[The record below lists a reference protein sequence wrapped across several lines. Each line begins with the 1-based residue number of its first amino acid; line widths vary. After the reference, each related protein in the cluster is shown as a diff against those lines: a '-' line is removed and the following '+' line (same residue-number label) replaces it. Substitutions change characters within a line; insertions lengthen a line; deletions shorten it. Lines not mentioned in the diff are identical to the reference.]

1 MTNLANKI
9 GGALFG
15 VAVGDAL
22 GAPLEFMSAEQIKR
36 KHGGVVKDM
45 IGGGW
50 LNVRPGEVTDD
61 TQMTIA
67 AALAIAMHPQQPE
80 AWAGQ
85 NFAQWAMTQPKDIGN
100 TCHSAITNALNMMLR
115 DPDLKKQKGLA
126 PYELWAKASQLTA
139 QQNGNRSGGN
149 GALMRSVY
157 PGVFY
162 AVQSKAVEVADHI
175 GRLTHWDEQSSEA
188 CILYTKMLYSLIE
201 NFEKDFPEK
210 YCEMEEILAG
220 TQYELHENPKTLHPT
235 GYVVDSFKCALYSI
249 RSTSTFEDAIVTAV
263 NMGGDADTIG
273 AIAGGLAGA
282 LYGYEEIPDRW
293 KILIDTETKST
304 LISLTGDAVRNHEQ
318 HTVLS
323 TI

>member
-22 GAPLEFMSAEQIKR
+22 GAPLEFMSAKEIQH
-36 KHGGVVKDM
+36 KHGTVKEM

-50 LNVRPGEVTDD
+50 LNVKPGEITDD

-67 AALAIAMHPQQPE
+67 AALGVAIHPENPE
-80 AWAGQ
+80 PWAGKH
-85 NFAQWAMTQPKDIGN
+85 FAEWAMGGPKDIGG
-100 TCHSAITNALNMMLR
+100 TCRSAITNALQMMLGR
-115 DPDLKKQKGLA
+115 PDLKNCKGLA
-126 PYELWAKASQLTA
+126 PYELWEQAAQLTA
-139 QQNGNRSGGN
+139 QQNGNRSAGN
-149 GALMRSVY
+149 GALMRTVY
-157 PGVFY
+157 PGLY
-162 AVQSKAVEVADHI
+162 YTDESRAVEVADRI
-175 GRLTHWDEQSSEA
+175 GRLTHWDDQSAEA

-210 YCEMEEILAG
+210 YCEMEEILTG
-220 TQYELHENPKTLHPT
+220 TQYELHENPKELHPT

-249 RSTSTFEDAIVTAV
+249 RSTTTFEDAVVTAV

-273 AIAGGLAGA
+273 AITGGLAGA
-282 LYGYEEIPDRW
+282 LYGYEAIPDRW
-293 KILIDTETKST
+293 RILIDTQTKST

-318 HTVLS
+318 HTALS